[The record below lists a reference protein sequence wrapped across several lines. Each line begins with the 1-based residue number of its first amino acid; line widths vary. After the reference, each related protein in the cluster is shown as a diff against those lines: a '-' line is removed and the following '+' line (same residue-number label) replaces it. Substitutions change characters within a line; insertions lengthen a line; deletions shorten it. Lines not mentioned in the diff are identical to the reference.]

1 MVPAPSIQADEQPRG
16 NAQPIG
22 QFFHTDQLCCLR
34 QEPLLRRPRH
44 MKKMGKRR
52 VNGDL
57 PEADDS
63 DDQREDPERRQ
74 GPIQHALGNALAGE
88 EQAAAPV

>member
-1 MVPAPSIQADEQPRG
+1 MS
-16 NAQPIG
+16 
-22 QFFHTDQLCCLR
+22 
-34 QEPLLRRPRH
+34 
-44 MKKMGKRR
+44 KRR
-52 VNGDL
+52 AAAGTDL

-74 GPIQHALGNALAGE
+74 GPIQYALGNALAGE

>member
-1 MVPAPSIQADEQPRG
+1 MVPAPSIQATSSHEGTPSRL
-16 NAQPIG
+16 ASSSTPIN
-22 QFFHTDQLCCLR
+22 FAASVRSRCF
-34 QEPLLRRPRH
+34 
-44 MKKMGKRR
+44 
-52 VNGDL
+52 VVDL